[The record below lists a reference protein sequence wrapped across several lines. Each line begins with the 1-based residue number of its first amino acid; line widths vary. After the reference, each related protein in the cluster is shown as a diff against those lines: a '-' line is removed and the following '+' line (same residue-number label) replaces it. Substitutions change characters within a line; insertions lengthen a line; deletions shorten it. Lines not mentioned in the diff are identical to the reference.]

1 LLERSIGRYCM
12 RAPSGLFRGLFVLA
26 FAGAVTASSNAAE
39 TPSGSKFTYG
49 DVFNLEYATA
59 PRLAPDGQSVVY
71 ERRSMDVM
79 TDSMRSNIWRVNLD
93 GTGHRPVLSGK
104 AQYRMPRFSPDG
116 TRMAYVSSIEGKT
129 QIYVRWLDSG
139 ETARVTDV
147 QTGPGNLSWSPDG
160 KTIAFTMFAPKKP
173 TSLFSLPPKPKGAK
187 WAGNAVVV
195 DKTTYRI
202 DGVGMLKAGNTHIF
216 TVPADGGTP
225 KQVTKGAFNHGG
237 VPVWTPDSASLIF
250 SANRSDNYELNP
262 QESDLYQLVLASGA
276 LTKLTD
282 NIGPDAA
289 PAISP
294 DGTKLAYI
302 SFSDEGLSYQNPSL
316 FVMDLDGNNRVNL
329 TPAVDRGIGN
339 VQWAAD
345 SQGLYYTYDNSGKTN
360 VAFVT
365 LNGGGR
371 VITNAVGGTTLGRPY
386 TSGDYRVASEG
397 RVVFTL
403 SRTDRPADLAVIDRI
418 GRTTVL
424 TDLNS
429 DIFAGK
435 KMAPV
440 EEITVQSTVDS
451 RPIQAWLAKPADFD
465 PGKNYPLILEIH
477 GGPHTTYGPVY
488 SSEIQLMASAGYM
501 VLWVNPRGSTSYG
514 QDFAN
519 LIHHNYPSQD
529 YDDLMD
535 AVDAAIA
542 GGNVDADQLY
552 VTGGSGGG
560 VLTAWIVGKTDRF
573 RAAVVAK
580 PVINWASFVL
590 TADFAPFFTK
600 YWFPSMPWED
610 PMHYWNR
617 SPLSLVGNV
626 TTPTMLLTGEKDIRT
641 PMSETEQYYQALK
654 LRGVDSVMVRVPG
667 AYHGIAAK
675 PSNLAQKVGN
685 ILAWFEKYKPEQ
697 VAGE

>member
-1 LLERSIGRYCM
+1 MKLSSVLVGSLM
-12 RAPSGLFRGLFVLA
+12 GL
-26 FAGAVTASSNAAE
+26 ASLTGVAASAQSDTE
-39 TPSGSKFTYG
+39 SFDYT
-49 DVFNLEYATA
+49 DVFNLEYATGM
-59 PRLAPDGQSVVY
+59 RLTPDGQSVVY
-71 ERRSMDVM
+71 ERRSMDIM

-104 AQYRMPRFSPDG
+104 AHYRMPRFSPDG
-116 TRMAYVSSIEGKT
+116 TRMAYVSSFEGKT
-129 QIYVRWLDSG
+129 QIYVRWLDTG

-147 QTGPGNLSWSPDG
+147 QMSPGNLSWSPDG

-173 TSLFSLPPKPKGAK
+173 TTLFSLPAKPKGAK

-195 DKTTYRI
+195 DKTTYRA

-225 KQVTKGAFNHGG
+225 RQVTSGEFNHGG
-237 VPVWTPDSASLIF
+237 TPLWTSDSSALIF
-250 SANRSDNYELNP
+250 SANRSENYELNP
-262 QESDLYQLVLASGA
+262 RESDLFRLELVSGD

-282 NIGPDAA
+282 NVGPDAA
-289 PAISP
+289 PVLSP
-294 DGTKLAYI
+294 DGTRIAYV
-302 SFSDEGLSYQNPSL
+302 SFEDQGLSYQNPSL
-316 FVMDLDGNNRVNL
+316 MVMNIDGSNRVNL
-329 TPAVDRGIGN
+329 TQSVDRGIGN
-339 VQWAAD
+339 VQWALD
-345 SQGLYYTYDNSGKTN
+345 GQGLYYTYDNAGRNN

-386 TSGDYRVASEG
+386 TSGTYRVAGEG

-403 SRTDRPADLAVIDRI
+403 SRPDRPADLAVVDRI

-429 DIFAGK
+429 DVFAGK
-435 KMAPV
+435 KMATV
-440 EEITVQSTVDS
+440 EEITTRSSVDDS
-451 RPIQAWLAKPADFD
+451 EIQAWVAKPADFD
-465 PGKNYPLILEIH
+465 ASKNYPLILEIH
-477 GGPHTTYGPVY
+477 GGPHTAYGPGY
-488 SSEIQLMASAGYM
+488 SSEVQLMAAKGYI
-501 VLWVNPRGSTSYG
+501 VVWANPRGSTSYG

-535 AVDAAIA
+535 VVDTVIA
-542 GGNVDADQLY
+542 GGNVDTDQLY

-560 VLTAWIVGKTDRF
+560 VLTAWIVGKTNRF

-590 TADFAPFFTK
+590 TADFSPFFTK
-600 YWFPSMPWED
+600 YWFPSMPWDD

-626 TTPTMLLTGEKDIRT
+626 ETPTMLLTGEKDIRT

-654 LRGVDSVMVRVPG
+654 LRGVDSMMVRIPG

-675 PSNLAQKVGN
+675 PSNLVQKIGN
-685 ILAWFEKYKPEQ
+685 ILAWFEKYKPEEGNA
-697 VAGE
+697 VD